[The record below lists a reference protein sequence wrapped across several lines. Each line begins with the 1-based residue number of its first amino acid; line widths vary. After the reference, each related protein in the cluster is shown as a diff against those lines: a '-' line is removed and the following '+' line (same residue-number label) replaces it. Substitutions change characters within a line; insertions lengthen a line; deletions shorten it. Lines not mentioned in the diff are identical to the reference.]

1 MVKKNQ
7 KWNWIKKQEK
17 TFKKLKK
24 KFTKEVV
31 LTVPNLDKK
40 IRIEVDISDYATER
54 VLSTKYED
62 GK

>member
-31 LTVPNLDKK
+31 LAVPNLDKK
-40 IRIEVDISDYATER
+40 IRIEVDISDYATGR

>member
-17 TFKKLKK
+17 IFKKLKK

-31 LTVPNLDKK
+31 LAVPDLDKK
-40 IRIEVDISDYATER
+40 IRIEVDVSDYATEG
-54 VLSTKYED
+54 VLSMKYED

>member
-17 TFKKLKK
+17 IFKKLKK

-31 LTVPNLDKK
+31 LAVPDLDKK
-40 IRIEVDISDYATER
+40 IRIEVDISDYATEG
-54 VLSTKYED
+54 VLSMKYED

>member
-31 LTVPNLDKK
+31 LAVPNLDKK

>member
-17 TFKKLKK
+17 IFKKLKK

-31 LTVPNLDKK
+31 LAVPNLDKK
-40 IRIEVDISDYATER
+40 IRIEVDISDYATGR